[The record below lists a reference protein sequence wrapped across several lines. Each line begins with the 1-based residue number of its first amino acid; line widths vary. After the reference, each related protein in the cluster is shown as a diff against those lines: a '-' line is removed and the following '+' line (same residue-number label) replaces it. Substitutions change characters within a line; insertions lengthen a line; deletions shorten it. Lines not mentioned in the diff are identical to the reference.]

1 MLILNFKF
9 NMKYWVVACC
19 IFLLNNHSALAQIDI
34 NNLNI
39 GDLLGKVIK
48 VEKGFEPKFYIGNI
62 KIPKIKKVAEI
73 LGVKDIPEVNSLFKT
88 YKTGRT
94 VYKIAAYA
102 GSAIAVYG
110 VIKSLDKAALKQD
123 YQAAIISGISSVAS
137 GVIVKLLTKGASY
150 KAVDIFNNTVKN
162 KIKDI
167 FHIGAATQTIG
178 VGVYVRL

>member
-1 MLILNFKF
+1 MYVLNKLFTSGMSF
-9 NMKYWVVACC
+9 TPN
-19 IFLLNNHSALAQIDI
+19 ISA
-34 NNLNI
+34 
-39 GDLLGKVIK
+39 
-48 VEKGFEPKFYIGNI
+48 Y
-62 KIPKIKKVAEI
+62 
-73 LGVKDIPEVNSLFKT
+73 T
-88 YKTGRT
+88 
-94 VYKIAAYA
+94 

-167 FHIGAATQTIG
+167 FHIGAASQTIG